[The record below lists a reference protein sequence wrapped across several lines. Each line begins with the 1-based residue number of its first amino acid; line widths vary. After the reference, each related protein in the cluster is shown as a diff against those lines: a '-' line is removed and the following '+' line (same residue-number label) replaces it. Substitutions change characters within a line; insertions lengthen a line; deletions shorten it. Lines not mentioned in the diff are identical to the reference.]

1 MIRLKEKCRKNKNI
15 NFPEPANK
23 KAIIN
28 KPFKTIS
35 FKLLKPTLLEP
46 VKQKL
51 DKLVIEDPKIS
62 LKINKLKKL
71 ITQKIVIIHKLL
83 HHL

>member
-1 MIRLKEKCRKNKNI
+1 MKEKCRKNKDI
-15 NFPEPANK
+15 NFPEPVNK

-28 KPFKTIS
+28 KPIKTIS
-35 FKLLKPTLLEP
+35 FKLLKSTLLEP

-51 DKLVIEDPKIS
+51 DKLVIEDPKIP
-62 LKINKLKKL
+62 LKINNLEK
-71 ITQKIVIIHKLL
+71 IIIQKIVIIHKLL